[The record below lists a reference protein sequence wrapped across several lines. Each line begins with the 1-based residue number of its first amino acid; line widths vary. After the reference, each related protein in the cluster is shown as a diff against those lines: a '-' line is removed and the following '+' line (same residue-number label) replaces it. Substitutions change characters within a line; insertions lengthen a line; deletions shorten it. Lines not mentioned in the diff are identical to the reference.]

1 MLFCHL
7 NVQSLLP
14 KMDEFRQF
22 IQDTGETLPLIFGMS
37 ETWLTESVTD
47 GEVAV
52 EEYTLY
58 RKDRRCRGHGGVLL
72 YVPNVDQKFQKTRF
86 RA

>member
-58 RKDRRCRGHGGVLL
+58 RKDRGCRGH
-72 YVPNVDQKFQKTRF
+72 
-86 RA
+86 